1 MIRFISFMG
10 SLVFGAA
17 IIGCST
23 LIPAPYSQGIYDQLV
38 DAQKDAL
45 VLMDKGTGTY
55 ADNQSDVEALT
66 LKMETLKNA
75 ILKRS
80 SNKDISYKQ
89 YEILMAPDKGL
100 LGEFLIRWKEK
111 GPQSKAFLDEW
122 KTNVTASF
130 DEMISTETARK
141 TK

>member
-1 MIRFISFMG
+1 MSRLISFMG
-10 SLVFGAA
+10 SLFFGAA

-38 DAQKDAL
+38 DAKKDAL

-55 ADNQSDVEALT
+55 ADNQADAEALT
-66 LKMETLKNA
+66 GKMEILKSA

-80 SNKDISYKQ
+80 SDKDVSYKQ
-89 YEILMAPDKGL
+89 YSILMAPDKGL
-100 LGEFLIRWKEK
+100 LGEFLLRWKEK
-111 GPQSKAFLDEW
+111 GPQSKVFLAEW

-130 DEMISTETARK
+130 DEMISTEAARK